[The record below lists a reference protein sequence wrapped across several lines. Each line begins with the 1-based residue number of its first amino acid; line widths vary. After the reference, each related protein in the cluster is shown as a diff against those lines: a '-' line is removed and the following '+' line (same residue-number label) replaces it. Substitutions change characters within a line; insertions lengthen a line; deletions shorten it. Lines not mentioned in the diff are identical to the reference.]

1 MQIDTSAIF
10 DSFMLLTILAV
21 LIERSLALVFEQKY
35 VEKFLKNKALK
46 EIIAFSACFFVCKL
60 WEIDVISL
68 MTSSQG
74 TKTIGFVLT
83 AAAIAGGSKASI
95 KLFQDVIGI
104 NKISKQ
110 EQGIINESQK
120 R

>member
-1 MQIDTSAIF
+1 MQINTSAIF

-35 VEKFLKNKALK
+35 VANFLRNKALK
-46 EIIAFSACFFVCKL
+46 EVIAFLVCFFVCKF

-68 MTSSQG
+68 MTNSQG
-74 TKTIGFVLT
+74 TKALGFVLT
-83 AAAIAGGSKASI
+83 ATAIAGGSKASI

-104 NKISKQ
+104 SKIPKQ
-110 EQGIINESQK
+110 EQKID
-120 R
+120 